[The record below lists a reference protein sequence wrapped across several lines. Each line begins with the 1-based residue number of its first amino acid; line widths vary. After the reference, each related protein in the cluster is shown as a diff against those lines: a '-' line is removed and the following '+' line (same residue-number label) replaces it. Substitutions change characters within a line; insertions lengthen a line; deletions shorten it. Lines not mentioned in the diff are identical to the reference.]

1 MEGIGCTYHTSATVR
16 FTLLNRW
23 FSGEKIMTQEI
34 LQNSKDAHQRCKEKL
49 ADVTQRYNQLLT
61 ESEQLKLES
70 QKLAHQILMAHEEE
84 RKEISRELHDELAQI
99 LAGVNVRLAVIKE
112 TSSINDRHIIKNI
125 LKTQKMVE
133 ESVDMV
139 HRFAFRLR
147 PAILDDLG
155 LIPALRSYIK
165 GLRKRKGLDIHFS
178 APEEIE
184 ALDNMRRTALYR
196 VVQEALTNVAR
207 HAEAQLATVKIEKTH
222 AQINL
227 EIHDDGKSF
236 QIDSLLQPTSHQH
249 LGLLGMRERVEMVG
263 GKFSIESEAGKG
275 TTVRAEIPF
284 QLMED

>member
-1 MEGIGCTYHTSATVR
+1 LIEVLK
-16 FTLLNRW
+16 LLEAKQLNN
-23 FSGEKIMTQEI
+23 IQI
-34 LQNSKDAHQRCKEKL
+34 SKDAHQRCKDQL
-49 ADVTQRYNQLLT
+49 ADVTDLYNQLLT
-61 ESEQLKLES
+61 ESKQLKLES
-70 QKLAHQILMAHEEE
+70 QKQAHQILMAHEEE

-99 LAGVNVRLAVIKE
+99 LAGINVRLAVIKE
-112 TSSINDRHIIKNI
+112 TSSINDRNIIKNI

-165 GLRKRKGLDIHFS
+165 ELQAHKGLNIRFS
-178 APEEIE
+178 ASEEAE
-184 ALDNMRRTALYR
+184 TLDSMRGTALYR
-196 VVQEALTNVAR
+196 IVQEALLNVAR
-207 HAEAQLATVKIEKTH
+207 HAEAQLATVKIEKIH
-222 AQINL
+222 DQIRL

-236 QIDSLLQPTSHQH
+236 KIDSFLQPTSHQH

-263 GKFSIESEAGKG
+263 GKLSIESEAGKG

-284 QLMED
+284 QSMEN